1 MNQDA
6 NSDYSIT
13 NDHDRN
19 SECGSDSKKEAMG
32 KGNSL
37 NESLP
42 GSAPQKRYFTQMG
55 KSIKQLTGK
64 YFDMIRES
72 IGSATSLLAL
82 YRVAKLMKV
91 FAIRNLILMW
101 HLSFFPLERRI
112 SYSHWTFRS
121 FISKYLQYFFEYYF
135 SDKYLVRKIVKY
147 SRTHQSI

>member
-64 YFDMIRES
+64 YFNMISES
-72 IGSATSLLAL
+72 FGSAASFLVLYKQSSQTDENIVNKKFDFNVVPFFLLSG
-82 YRVAKLMKV
+82 K
-91 FAIRNLILMW
+91 
-101 HLSFFPLERRI
+101 
-112 SYSHWTFRS
+112 T
-121 FISKYLQYFFEYYF
+121 KYLQPLNIPFFYVQVLGILF
-135 SDKYLVRKIVKY
+135 
-147 SRTHQSI
+147 